1 MSDLFDNITTR
12 MDIRKSS
19 VDTTYDKSRFSSRAI
34 KKVSTQ
40 ITIPILHFT
49 NVSETYWGTGIP
61 VPPVTPGRVSVQY
74 NFDAAESFRI
84 LNATKIQAIN
94 VLDLSTL
101 VLRWRIGTVVTR
113 YRLNTQPVTTTWTDV
128 TPTNPGS
135 ASFTVQVAAGYD
147 MLPHIPVY
155 NLEVI
160 PRYFSIEVWS
170 QVYFSSISRN
180 NTTDGLRFGV
190 KAPIVFE
197 MSKLALPT
205 SANSVPTQIAVQNSI
220 TEWEAETPKDDS
232 LMFSDLIVDPRIAWT
247 SN

>member
-1 MSDLFDNITTR
+1 M
-12 MDIRKSS
+12 
-19 VDTTYDKSRFSSRAI
+19 
-34 KKVSTQ
+34 
-40 ITIPILHFT
+40 
-49 NVSETYWGTGIP
+49 
-61 VPPVTPGRVSVQY
+61 
-74 NFDAAESFRI
+74 
-84 LNATKIQAIN
+84 
-94 VLDLSTL
+94 LDLSTL

-128 TPTNPGS
+128 TPTSPGS
-135 ASFTVQVAAGYD
+135 ASITVQVASGYD

-170 QVYFSSISRN
+170 QVYFSSIVKN

-190 KAPIVFE
+190 KSPIVFE

-205 SANSVPTQIAVQNSI
+205 SANSVPTQIAVQSSI

-232 LMFSDLIVDPRIAWT
+232 FGFVDLVVDPRIAWT